1 MAHSTPCLALWAA
14 LLAVTSTHTYSQAA
28 VEIAAG
34 PLVEL
39 VKGKTLAI
47 SFYGDPADPAA
58 TYLWDFKADGSI
70 CARIIGA
77 KRSDKCAEEGKW
89 STNGAF
95 LCWELPNMGKSL
107 GTNPA
112 CSSFLQLRPD
122 RYELRNKK
130 TPDLKFAI
138 VQVLR

>member
-1 MAHSTPCLALWAA
+1 MLTGLQPWHIWAA
-14 LLAVTSTHTYSQAA
+14 LLAVIPTQTYAQAP
-28 VEIAAG
+28 VPIAAG
-34 PLVEL
+34 PLAQL

-47 SFYGDPADPAA
+47 SFYGDPSQPAA
-58 TYLWDFKADGSI
+58 TYLWDFKTDGSI

-89 STNGAF
+89 NTDGAF

-112 CSSFLQLRPD
+112 CSSFLQLGPD
-122 RYELRNKK
+122 RYEIRNKK
-130 TPDLKFAI
+130 TPDLKFAT